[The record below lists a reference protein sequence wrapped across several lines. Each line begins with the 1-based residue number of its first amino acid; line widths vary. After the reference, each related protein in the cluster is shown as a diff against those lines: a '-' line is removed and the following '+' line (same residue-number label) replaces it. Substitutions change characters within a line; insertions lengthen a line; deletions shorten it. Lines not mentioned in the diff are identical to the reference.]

1 MCVFDSREEI
11 EYPAGGGGIYSTT
24 TDYSKL
30 LTHLLKCYQIATQ
43 TSASSEYPSDAIL
56 SPSSVISLF
65 TPTLPTEKAMEDI
78 AASLNSRPMYDP
90 PAPEHVLQPGE
101 YDWSTGMG
109 MFITRPEAKDGGEGR
124 RRGGVGRRSGSVG
137 WSGAAGTEYW

>member
-1 MCVFDSREEI
+1 
-11 EYPAGGGGIYSTT
+11 
-24 TDYSKL
+24 
-30 LTHLLKCYQIATQ
+30 
-43 TSASSEYPSDAIL
+43 
-56 SPSSVISLF
+56 
-65 TPTLPTEKAMEDI
+65 
-78 AASLNSRPMYDP
+78 MYDP

-109 MFITRPEAKDGGEGR
+109 MFVTRPDAKDGGGEGEGR